1 MVNNIWLSKFD
12 KSTVR
17 LYFIP
22 ILSMLAD
29 FQENQISITM
39 FINQMLDFKF
49 LYFKIID
56 KIWLYGK

>member
-22 ILSMLAD
+22 ILSMLVD
-29 FQENQISITM
+29 FQEKQISITM

>member
-29 FQENQISITM
+29 FQEKQISITM